1 MCYLNDLMYKF
12 PLFSFQLNMGV
23 LVDSIYQN
31 KFFVENLII
40 LTSVLQIYT
49 VCEGMICEG
58 YVFYN

>member
-1 MCYLNDLMYKF
+1 
-12 PLFSFQLNMGV
+12 MGV

-58 YVFYN
+58 YTFLISVNKENVHREESNNIFV

>member
-1 MCYLNDLMYKF
+1 
-12 PLFSFQLNMGV
+12 MGV

-58 YVFYN
+58 YVFLINVNKENVHREESNNIFV